1 MMEKFSSQY
10 IHH

>member
-1 MMEKFSSQY
+1 MMKKFSSQY